1 MRHASGAVAG
11 IILAGAVVAGGA
23 AAPAQAASLPGL
35 AKFGIASA
43 GWVPLG
49 ATVASRVP
57 GGLKGLCLLGKSCP
71 THLFTYGDDEGTVVY
86 SVGRDRSESAAKKRL
101 ASARQVDTALFS
113 AGGVALRWKK
123 IKPGKS
129 KSLKDAEA
137 WQASAN
143 LDGTSMCIT
152 AIRYRNQ
159 VGYMLAG
166 GDAGFGS
173 ALVASQIGA
182 KGAGPLASIVKS
194 KVAASNVKGS
204 AKGFV
209 GIARYLS

>member
-1 MRHASGAVAG
+1 MHQAQLRNHPCGRGRRGWCSRASSSC
-11 IILAGAVVAGGA
+11 I
-23 AAPAQAASLPGL
+23 PAGL

-113 AGGVALRWKK
+113 AAALHSTGRRSSRVSPRVLGCGGMAGISQPRRHLHVHHRNPVPESGGVHARW
-123 IKPGKS
+123 
-129 KSLKDAEA
+129 
-137 WQASAN
+137 W
-143 LDGTSMCIT
+143 
-152 AIRYRNQ
+152 
-159 VGYMLAG
+159 
-166 GDAGFGS
+166 
-173 ALVASQIGA
+173 
-182 KGAGPLASIVKS
+182 
-194 KVAASNVKGS
+194 
-204 AKGFV
+204 
-209 GIARYLS
+209 